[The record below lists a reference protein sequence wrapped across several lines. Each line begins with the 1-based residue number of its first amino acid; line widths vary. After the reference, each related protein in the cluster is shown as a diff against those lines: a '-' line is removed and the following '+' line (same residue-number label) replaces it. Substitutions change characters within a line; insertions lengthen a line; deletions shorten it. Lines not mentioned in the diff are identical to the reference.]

1 MQVFCSVKLIKEGF
15 FSKWRGGGWTNK
27 DSFELVREGII
38 NFNFV
43 IEESK
48 REGICIKWWDQQFY
62 NNTHLLSHNKYL
74 ECYLLKKELYN
85 N

>member
-15 FSKWRGGGWTNK
+15 FSKWRGSGLTNK
-27 DSFELVREGII
+27 DSFELVKEGTI
-38 NFNFV
+38 NFNYV

-48 REGICIKWWDQQFY
+48 REGIFIKWWDQQFC

-74 ECYLLKKELYN
+74 EYYLLKKELN
-85 N
+85 DN